1 MFREREKILAMAQ
14 FPPVTQVD
22 LTLNDDDDEDDYYDD
37 DDVWMTSDE
46 KNEKDGKDEKEEI
59 EEEFNSLQLKK

>member
-1 MFREREKILAMAQ
+1 MIT
-14 FPPVTQVD
+14 PPVPPAITQVD

-37 DDVWMTSDE
+37 DDVWMTPDE

-59 EEEFNSLQLKK
+59 EEVFNSLQLKE